1 MSKFVSKYRVP
12 MMAGGVLLVVLV
24 AVYVQP
30 DVQPDVQHNNTPT
43 PDSIGATPSATSPA
57 SAASA
62 ASDDMMASTEPMMFE
77 APPMLDRK
85 IMPPDEN
92 TPPPSQTKAF
102 CDDANWK
109 NVDMVVGRT
118 ADGGFRV
125 DQSQWDRAGLGS
137 KAGFAS
143 WMSQCH
149 GKGLV
154 VEIVAAETGRRLAVY
169 DPSSGLR
176 TL

>member
-1 MSKFVSKYRVP
+1 MIV
-12 MMAGGVLLVVLV
+12 GGVVLV
-24 AVYVQP
+24 ALVALTVQR
-30 DVQPDVQHNNTPT
+30 DVQHNNTPT
-43 PDSIGATPSATSPA
+43 PDATGATPSASSSA
-57 SAASA
+57 SAASR
-62 ASDDMMASTEPMMFE
+62 ASEDIMASTEPMMFE

-92 TPPPSQTKAF
+92 APPPSQTAAF

-109 NVDMVVGRT
+109 NVDIVVGRT

-149 GKGLV
+149 GMGLV